1 MRVKRNVV
9 LATAAVAAAGLA
21 GGGAYAATQSSSK
34 PSRQAFLS
42 DVAHR
47 LGIPESKL
55 GAAVKAAE
63 IDQLQKAVK
72 DGRLTQA
79 QADAIAKR
87 IQQRGPGWLGPRAF
101 GPRPFGHRGFGHR
114 AFGPLP
120 GAPGP
125 GAPGLQL
132 PRPPGA
138 VGPDGPLVTAA
149 SYLGLTRAQLITK
162 LRSGQTLAQIARS
175 KHKSVSGLEQA
186 MTEAAKSRLDRAV
199 RDGRIS
205 GAEEK
210 QILGDLATRI
220 QDEVNGRIPR
230 RLDHPHFRPG
240 ALEGPAPQGRTA

>member
-21 GGGAYAATQSSSK
+21 GGGAYAATQGSAK

-55 GAAVKAAE
+55 AAAVKAAE
-63 IDQLQKAVK
+63 IDQLQRAVK
-72 DGRLTQA
+72 EGRLTQA
-79 QADAIAKR
+79 EADAIAKR
-87 IQQRGPGWLGPRAF
+87 IQRRGPGWLGI
-101 GPRPFGHRGFGHR
+101 GPRPFGHRGF
-114 AFGPLP
+114 APLPGAPGP

-132 PRPPGA
+132 PGPPGA
-138 VGPDGPLVTAA
+138 LGAKGPFVTAA

-162 LRSGQTLAQIARS
+162 LRSGQTLAQIARANN
-175 KHKSVSGLEQA
+175 KSVSGLER
-186 MTEAAKSRLDRAV
+186 TLTGAAKSRLDRAV
-199 RDGRIS
+199 RDGRIT

-210 QILGDLATRI
+210 QILGDLSARI
-220 QDEVNGRIPR
+220 QDEVNGQLP
-230 RLDHPHFRPG
+230 RLDHPRFRPG
-240 ALEGPAPQGRTA
+240 AFEGPAPQGPPTA